1 MSDPTNADRT
11 NADLSKPDR
20 TRAGPTN
27 ADRRKADLPKSGR
40 TKADPMTSGTV
51 ASDPMTVLV
60 TGASGFVGVE
70 VTARLT
76 AAGHTVLA
84 VLHRNGDLVRNNG
97 RKLAAGPGTLTRIT
111 GDITRPGLGLS
122 DDDRRLAATADR
134 IVHSAAVTDFGL
146 APGRYERVNVEGTRH
161 VLDLA
166 LAARTPLVHVST
178 AYVCGER
185 DGIAYED
192 ELDLGQ
198 RPGNDYEKS
207 KLAAETLVRKAAA
220 DGLPVAVIRPS
231 IVTGATR
238 TGRVRDLKTIY
249 PVLKVLT
256 RGLVRTVPGHQD
268 AVLDLVPV
276 DKVADLVTEAATRF
290 QDAEGRTLHAVGHEL
305 TLRGMSDVL
314 AEYPSLHVPRFVPPS
329 AFAATALPGR
339 ERPYYD
345 RVVSLYAPY
354 FRRRVRFDATHAE
367 AFGHRPPTTGA
378 HSYLRRLLDHCLAT
392 GYLGPP
398 PREEPAAARPDG
410 STHR

>member
-1 MSDPTNADRT
+1 MSEDSRPPTPHPGRQAS
-11 NADLSKPDR
+11 A
-20 TRAGPTN
+20 
-27 ADRRKADLPKSGR
+27 PKHG
-40 TKADPMTSGTV
+40 DMTP
-51 ASDPMTVLV
+51 SDPMTVLL
-60 TGASGFVGVE
+60 TGASGFVGAE
-70 VTARLT
+70 VAARLT
-76 AAGHTVLA
+76 AAGHRVLA

-97 RKLAAGPGTLTRIT
+97 RKLTAAPGTLTRIT
-111 GDITRPGLGLS
+111 GDITRPGLGL
-122 DDDRRLAATADR
+122 DADGRRLAAGADR
-134 IVHSAAVTDFGL
+134 IVHCAAVTDFGL
-146 APGRYERVNVEGTRH
+146 APGRYERVNVLGTRH
-161 VLDLA
+161 VLGVA
-166 LAARTPLVHVST
+166 LADRTPLVHVST

-220 DGLPVAVIRPS
+220 DGLPVAVVRPS
-231 IVTGATR
+231 IVTGAAR

-249 PVLKVLT
+249 PVLRVLT
-256 RGLVRTVPGHQD
+256 RGLVRTVPGHPD

-276 DKVADLVTEAATRF
+276 DRVADLVAEAATRF
-290 QDAEGRTLHAVGHEL
+290 HDAEGRTLHAVGHQL
-305 TLRGMSDVL
+305 TLRDMSDVL

-329 AFAATALPGR
+329 AFSAQGLPGR

-354 FRRRVRFDATHAE
+354 FRRRVRFAAPHAE

-378 HSYLRRLLDHCLAT
+378 RSYLRRLLDHCLAT

-398 PREEPAAARPDG
+398 PREETSAARPDG
-410 STHR
+410 STQR

>member
-1 MSDPTNADRT
+1 MSDQTHPDQTHPDSATPDPRT
-11 NADLSKPDR
+11 L
-20 TRAGPTN
+20 
-27 ADRRKADLPKSGR
+27 
-40 TKADPMTSGTV
+40 DPATP
-51 ASDPMTVLV
+51 DPMTVLV
-60 TGASGFVGVE
+60 TGASGFVGAE

-97 RKLAAGPGTLTRIT
+97 RKLTAGPGTLTRIT

-122 DDDRRLAATADR
+122 GADRRLAAGADR
-134 IVHSAAVTDFGL
+134 IVHCAAVTDFGL
-146 APGRYERVNVEGTRH
+146 PPGRYERLNVEGTRH
-161 VLDLA
+161 VLGAA
-166 LAARTPLVHVST
+166 LACRTPLVHVST

-185 DGIAYED
+185 EGTAYED

-220 DGLPVAVIRPS
+220 DGLPVTVVRPS

-249 PVLKVLT
+249 PVLRVLT

-276 DKVADLVTEAATRF
+276 DRVADLVTEAAVRF
-290 QDAEGRTLHAVGHEL
+290 QDAEGRTLHAVGHRL
-305 TLRGMSDVL
+305 TLRDMSDVL
-314 AEYPSLHVPRFVPPS
+314 AEYPSFHVPRFIPPS
-329 AFAATALPGR
+329 AFSARALPGR

-354 FRRRVRFDATHAE
+354 FRRRVRFDATRAE

-398 PREEPAAARPDG
+398 PRKEQAAARPDG

>member
-1 MSDPTNADRT
+1 MSDQTTPDPTTADPT
-11 NADLSKPDR
+11 TSDQPPP
-20 TRAGPTN
+20 GPT
-27 ADRRKADLPKSGR
+27 
-40 TKADPMTSGTV
+40 
-51 ASDPMTVLV
+51 ASHPMTVLV
-60 TGASGFVGVE
+60 TGASGFVGAE

-76 AAGHTVLA
+76 AAGHRVLA
-84 VLHRNGDLVRNNG
+84 VVHRNAGLVRNNG
-97 RKLAAGPGTLTRIT
+97 RELTAGPGLLTRIT

-122 DDDRRLAATADR
+122 GEDRRLAAGADR
-134 IVHSAAVTDFGL
+134 IVHCAAVTDFGL
-146 APGRYERVNVEGTRH
+146 PPGRYERVNVEGTRH
-161 VLDLA
+161 VLGLA
-166 LAARTPLVHVST
+166 LGTRTPLVHVGT

-220 DGLPVAVIRPS
+220 DGLPVTVVRPS

-238 TGRVRDLKTIY
+238 TGRVRDHKTVY
-249 PVLKVLT
+249 PVLRVLT
-256 RGLVRTVPGHQD
+256 RGLVRTVPGHHD

-276 DKVADLVTEAATRF
+276 DRVADLVTEAATRF
-290 QDAEGRTLHAVGHEL
+290 RDAEGRTLHAVGHEL
-305 TLRGMSDVL
+305 TLRDMSDVL

-329 AFAATALPGR
+329 AFSATALPGR

-354 FRRRVRFDATHAE
+354 FRRRVRFDAARAE
-367 AFGHRPPTTGA
+367 AFGHRPPATGA
-378 HSYLRRLLDHCLAT
+378 HAYLRRLLDHCLAT

-398 PREEPAAARPDG
+398 PGKEPAARPDG

>member
-1 MSDPTNADRT
+1 MSDPMNSE
-11 NADLSKPDR
+11 SKASRSKAAESKAP
-20 TRAGPTN
+20 GP
-27 ADRRKADLPKSGR
+27 AVPH
-40 TKADPMTSGTV
+40 PM
-51 ASDPMTVLV
+51 ASSTPVSAASVPMTVLV
-60 TGASGFVGVE
+60 TGASGFVGAE

-97 RKLAAGPGTLTRIT
+97 RKLDPGPGTLTRMT
-111 GDITRPGLGLS
+111 GDITHPGLGLS
-122 DDDRRLAATADR
+122 GADRRLAATADR
-134 IVHSAAVTDFGL
+134 IVHCAAVTDFGL
-146 APGRYERVNVEGTRH
+146 PPGRYERVNVEGTRH
-161 VLDLA
+161 VLGQA
-166 LAARTPLVHVST
+166 LAARTPLVHVGT

-185 DGIAYED
+185 DGTAYED

-220 DGLPVAVIRPS
+220 DGLPVTVVRPS

-249 PVLKVLT
+249 PVLRVLT
-256 RGLVRTVPGHQD
+256 RGLVRTVPGHLD

-276 DKVADLVTEAATRF
+276 DRVADLVTEAATRF
-290 QDAEGRTLHAVGHEL
+290 PDAEGRTLHAVGHEL
-305 TLRGMSDVL
+305 TLRDMSDVL

-329 AFAATALPGR
+329 AFSATALPGR

-354 FRRRVRFDATHAE
+354 FRRRVRFDTTHAE
-367 AFGHRPPTTGA
+367 AFGHRPPATGA
-378 HSYLRRLLDHCLAT
+378 HAYLRRLLDHCLAT

-398 PREEPAAARPDG
+398 PPREPAARPDG
-410 STHR
+410 SANR

>member
-1 MSDPTNADRT
+1 MSDQTTPDPTTSDQPTLDPTA
-11 NADLSKPDR
+11 S
-20 TRAGPTN
+20 GP
-27 ADRRKADLPKSGR
+27 A
-40 TKADPMTSGTV
+40 
-51 ASDPMTVLV
+51 ASHPMTVLV
-60 TGASGFVGVE
+60 TGASGFVGAE

-76 AAGHTVLA
+76 AAGHRVLA
-84 VLHRNGDLVRNNG
+84 VVHHNADLVRNNG
-97 RKLAAGPGTLTRIT
+97 RKLTAGPGLLTRIT

-122 DDDRRLAATADR
+122 GDDRRLAAGADR
-134 IVHSAAVTDFGL
+134 IVHCAAVTDFGL
-146 APGRYERVNVEGTRH
+146 PPGH
-161 VLDLA
+161 VG
-166 LAARTPLVHVST
+166 T

-220 DGLPVAVIRPS
+220 DGLPVTVVRPS

-238 TGRVRDLKTIY
+238 TGRVRDHKTVY
-249 PVLKVLT
+249 PVLRVLT
-256 RGLVRTVPGHQD
+256 RGLVRTVPGHHD

-276 DKVADLVTEAATRF
+276 DRVADLVTEAATRF
-290 QDAEGRTLHAVGHEL
+290 RDAEGRTLHAVGHEL
-305 TLRGMSDVL
+305 TLRDMSDVL

-329 AFAATALPGR
+329 AFSAAALPGR

-354 FRRRVRFDATHAE
+354 FRRRVRFDAAHAE
-367 AFGHRPPTTGA
+367 AFGHRPPATGA
-378 HSYLRRLLDHCLAT
+378 QAYLRRLLDHCLAT

-398 PREEPAAARPDG
+398 PGKGPAARPDG

>member
-1 MSDPTNADRT
+1 MSDPMNSDPTT
-11 NADLSKPDR
+11 
-20 TRAGPTN
+20 TRPSA
-27 ADRRKADLPKSGR
+27 S
-40 TKADPMTSGTV
+40 DPMTTRPSTSDPMRSQPTAADSTAAAPTASG
-51 ASDPMTVLV
+51 PMTVLV
-60 TGASGFVGVE
+60 TGASGFVGAE

-97 RKLAAGPGTLTRIT
+97 RRLTAGPGTLTRMT

-122 DDDRRLAATADR
+122 GDDRRLAATADR
-134 IVHSAAVTDFGL
+134 IVHCAAVTDFGL
-146 APGRYERVNVEGTRH
+146 PPGRYERVNVEGTRH
-161 VLDLA
+161 VLGVA
-166 LAARTPLVHVST
+166 LAGRVPLVHVST

-185 DGIAYED
+185 DGTAYED

-207 KLAAETLVRKAAA
+207 KLAAETLVRKATA
-220 DGLPVAVIRPS
+220 DGLPVTVVRPS

-249 PVLKVLT
+249 PVLRVLT

-276 DKVADLVTEAATRF
+276 DRVADLVTEAATRF
-290 QDAEGRTLHAVGHEL
+290 PDVEGRTLHAVGHEL
-305 TLRGMSDVL
+305 TLRDMSDVL

-329 AFAATALPGR
+329 AFSAASLPGR

-367 AFGHRPPTTGA
+367 AFGHRPPATGA
-378 HSYLRRLLDHCLAT
+378 QAYLRRLLDHCLAT

-398 PREEPAAARPDG
+398 PRKEPAAARPDG
-410 STHR
+410 STHP

>member
-1 MSDPTNADRT
+1 MSDPQMSHPQ
-11 NADLSKPDR
+11 L
-20 TRAGPTN
+20 
-27 ADRRKADLPKSGR
+27 
-40 TKADPMTSGTV
+40 
-51 ASDPMTVLV
+51 SDPMTVLL
-60 TGASGFVGVE
+60 TGAGGFVGAE
-70 VTARLT
+70 VAARLT

-84 VLHRNGDLVRNNG
+84 LVHRNGDLVRNNG
-97 RKLAAGPGTLTRIT
+97 RRLTAGPDTLIRIT

-122 DDDRRLAATADR
+122 DDDRRLAITADR
-134 IVHSAAVTDFGL
+134 VVHCAAVTDFGL
-146 APGRYERVNVEGTRH
+146 PKDRYERVNVEGTRH
-161 VLDLA
+161 VLA
-166 LAARTPLVHVST
+166 LASAGRTPLVHVST

-185 DGIAYED
+185 DGIARED

-220 DGLPVAVIRPS
+220 DGLPVTVVRPTV
-231 IVTGATR
+231 VTGASR

-249 PVLKVLT
+249 PVLRVLT
-256 RGLVRTVPGHQD
+256 RGLVRTVPGHHD

-276 DKVADLVTEAATRF
+276 DRVADLVTAAVTRF

-305 TLRGMSDVL
+305 TLRDMSDVL
-314 AEYPSLHVPRFVPPS
+314 AEYPSFHVPRFVPPS
-329 AFAATALPGR
+329 AFSAEALPGR

-345 RVVSLYAPY
+345 RVVSLYDPY

-367 AFGHRPPTTGA
+367 AFGHRPAPSGA
-378 HSYLRRLLDHCLAT
+378 RSYLRRLLDHCLAT

-398 PREEPAAARPDG
+398 PRRRPAAARPDG

>member
-1 MSDPTNADRT
+1 MSDPMN
-11 NADLSKPDR
+11 S
-20 TRAGPTN
+20 GPINTD
-27 ADRRKADLPKSGR
+27 AS
-40 TKADPMTSGTV
+40 TADPMTSQPMTSQPMTADPMATDPAV
-51 ASDPMTVLV
+51 PDPAVSDPMTVLL
-60 TGASGFVGVE
+60 TGASGFVGAE

-97 RKLAAGPGTLTRIT
+97 RKLTAGPGTLTRMT

-122 DDDRRLAATADR
+122 GDDRRLAATADR
-134 IVHSAAVTDFGL
+134 IVHCAAVTDFGL
-146 APGRYERVNVEGTRH
+146 PPGRYERVNVEGTRH
-161 VLDLA
+161 VLGVA
-166 LAARTPLVHVST
+166 LAGGVPLVHVST

-185 DGIAYED
+185 DGTAYED
-192 ELDLGQ
+192 ELDLGR

-207 KLAAETLVRKAAA
+207 KLAAETLVRKAAT
-220 DGLPVAVIRPS
+220 DGLPVAVVRPS
-231 IVTGATR
+231 IVTGAAR

-249 PVLKVLT
+249 PVLRVLT
-256 RGLVRTVPGHQD
+256 RGLVRTVPGRLD

-276 DKVADLVTEAATRF
+276 DRVADLVTEAATRF

-305 TLRGMSDVL
+305 TLRDMSDVL

-329 AFAATALPGR
+329 AFSAAALPGR

-354 FRRRVRFDATHAE
+354 FRRRVQFDATHAE
-367 AFGHRPPTTGA
+367 AFGHRPPATGA
-378 HSYLRRLLDHCLAT
+378 HAYLRRLLDHCLAT

-398 PREEPAAARPDG
+398 PRKEPAAARPDG